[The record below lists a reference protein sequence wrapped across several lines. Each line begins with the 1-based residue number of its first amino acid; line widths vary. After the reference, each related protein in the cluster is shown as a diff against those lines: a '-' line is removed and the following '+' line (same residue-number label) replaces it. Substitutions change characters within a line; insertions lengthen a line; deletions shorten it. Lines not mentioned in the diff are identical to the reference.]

1 MSTLVVVRKGSK
13 AVIASDS
20 VSSYG
25 STLLPSEYDASPDKI
40 IQVGET
46 LLGVVGCA
54 AHSLVMEHLF
64 DTRGEEFRFDTT
76 KNIFS
81 AFRKI
86 HPILKAEYFL
96 KPEEDDEIPY
106 ESSQIDALLA
116 NRHGIFGVHTLR
128 EVYQY
133 TRFWATGSG
142 WTYALGAMEVSY
154 DRLESAT
161 DIARAAVRA
170 ACVFDQGSAGPIQ
183 LKEVTLDN

>member
-1 MSTLVVVRKGSK
+1 MSTLVVVKKGSQ

-20 VSSYG
+20 LSSYG
-25 STLLPSEYDASPDKI
+25 STRLPAQYDASPEKI

-46 LLGVVGCA
+46 LIGVVGCA

-64 DTRGEEFRFDTT
+64 DARGSEYSFDTT

-81 AFRKI
+81 AFQKI
-86 HPILKAEYFL
+86 HPILKAEYYL

-106 ESSQIDALLA
+106 ESSQIDALIA
-116 NRHGIFGVHTLR
+116 NQHGIFGVHTLR

-142 WTYALGAMEVSY
+142 WTYALGSMESCY
-154 DRLESAT
+154 DRFDTAAE
-161 DIARAAVRA
+161 IAEEAVRT
-170 ACVFDQGSAGPIQ
+170 ACVFDQGSAGPVQ
-183 LKEVTLDN
+183 LRQVSLQN